1 MTNSAPGQKRSWEE
15 VEIEANKRARDR
27 DGRDWRDVHLKSS
40 HRKSAGR
47 GHGRDRRSPGY
58 HDSNGRRGGEPTSRG
73 ARVSNSDSKRQGDS
87 YDKHNPDDR
96 KRGDRHRR
104 SRSPQS
110 RGQSQ
115 PRGSRVEDE
124 KEEGE

>member
-1 MTNSAPGQKRSWEE
+1 MTNTASGQKRSWEE
-15 VEIEANKRARDR
+15 VETEANKRARDR

-47 GHGRDRRSPGY
+47 GHGRDRRSPGC
-58 HDSNGRRGGEPTSRG
+58 HDSNGRRGGETTSRG
-73 ARVSNSDSKRQGDS
+73 ARISNSDSKRQGDS
-87 YDKHNPDDR
+87 CNNKDDR
-96 KRGDRHRR
+96 KRSDRRRR

-110 RGQSQ
+110 GGRSQ
-115 PRGSRVEDE
+115 PKGPRIEDE